1 MIQALRTIDHSLDVP
16 SQNNGLVV
24 TWSKHVNI
32 PPRGSNNTV
41 QTHLWLLYSAFYYLC
56 GSFFFFTPAIL
67 AQLLLTVPY
76 VCKSSAVS
84 GKLSSELLYNSD
96 ICWISFSNFYLS
108 LYCISTHYSLFLQ
121 PQEYPSLLFTAH
133 SILYKNSKKTFYIF
147 KAYSFFMYLQISLAD
162 CEIEV
167 KYTVSGLRSSCE
179 IMIAVLASTSY
190 G

>member
-1 MIQALRTIDHSLDVP
+1 MIQALRTFDHSLDVP

-56 GSFFFFTPAIL
+56 GSFFFFIPTIV

-108 LYCISTHYSLFLQ
+108 LYCISTHYSLF
-121 PQEYPSLLFTAH
+121 YSLT
-133 SILYKNSKKTFYIF
+133 SILVLYSLHIQYYMRIQIKPFTFLKHNPF
-147 KAYSFFMYLQISLAD
+147 
-162 CEIEV
+162 
-167 KYTVSGLRSSCE
+167 
-179 IMIAVLASTSY
+179 
-190 G
+190 

>member
-56 GSFFFFTPAIL
+56 GSFFFFTPTIV

-108 LYCISTHYSLFLQ
+108 LYCISTHYSLF
-121 PQEYPSLLFTAH
+121 YSLT
-133 SILYKNSKKTFYIF
+133 SILVLYSLHIQYYMRIQIKPFTFLKHNPF
-147 KAYSFFMYLQISLAD
+147 
-162 CEIEV
+162 
-167 KYTVSGLRSSCE
+167 
-179 IMIAVLASTSY
+179 
-190 G
+190 

>member
-1 MIQALRTIDHSLDVP
+1 MIQALRTFDHSLDVP

-56 GSFFFFTPAIL
+56 GSFFFFIPTIV

-84 GKLSSELLYNSD
+84 GKLSSVLLYNSD
-96 ICWISFSNFYLS
+96 LCWISFSNFYLS
-108 LYCISTHYSLFLQ
+108 LYCISTHYSLF
-121 PQEYPSLLFTAH
+121 YSLT
-133 SILYKNSKKTFYIF
+133 SILVLYSLHIQYYMRIQIKPFTFLKHNPF
-147 KAYSFFMYLQISLAD
+147 
-162 CEIEV
+162 
-167 KYTVSGLRSSCE
+167 
-179 IMIAVLASTSY
+179 
-190 G
+190 

>member
-56 GSFFFFTPAIL
+56 GSFFFFIPTIV

-96 ICWISFSNFYLS
+96 RCWISFSNFYLS
-108 LYCISTHYSLFLQ
+108 LYCISTHYSLF
-121 PQEYPSLLFTAH
+121 YSLT
-133 SILYKNSKKTFYIF
+133 SILVLYSLHIQYYMRIQIKPFTFLKHNPF
-147 KAYSFFMYLQISLAD
+147 
-162 CEIEV
+162 
-167 KYTVSGLRSSCE
+167 
-179 IMIAVLASTSY
+179 
-190 G
+190 